1 MSKRDE
7 ILDVT
12 EAMIRQKGYNAVSAR
27 EVATATGIKSSS
39 VHYYFP
45 NKTDMVSAVVQRYTE
60 NFLKNLGEPSEIS
73 NDQGKKCNTT
83 EVKTHYISAF
93 RNALNKDK
101 KLCLCA
107 VLGAESGGLPDEVSA
122 HTNVFFQSNI
132 KWLVAAMESAYDQS
146 ESNSYPVESNL
157 KEALI
162 NTAVHMLAALEGA
175 MIISQTAGDLSMFDR
190 VANELLKP
198 V

>member
-7 ILDVT
+7 ILDIT

-45 NKTDMVSAVVQRYTE
+45 NKTDMVTAVVQRYTE
-60 NFLKNLGEPSEIS
+60 NFLQNLGNPSELVNASGDKYSAIEIKS
-73 NDQGKKCNTT
+73 
-83 EVKTHYISAF
+83 HYIAAF
-93 RNALNKDK
+93 RQALIKDK

-122 HTNVFFQSNI
+122 HTNTFFQSNI
-132 KWLVAAMESAYDQS
+132 KWLVEALESTYDQA
-146 ESNSYPVESNL
+146 ESSSQSLDSNL
-157 KEALI
+157 KETLT

-190 VANELLKP
+190 VANELLN
-198 V
+198 

>member
-45 NKTDMVSAVVQRYTE
+45 NKTDMVSAVVQRYTK
-60 NFLKNLGEPSEIS
+60 NFLSQLGEPSELVNS
-73 NDQGKKCNTT
+73 QGDKYSLA
-83 EVKTHYISAF
+83 EVKSHYVTAF

-132 KWLVAAMESAYDQS
+132 KWLVAALESTYDQD
-146 ESNSYPVESNL
+146 ESCSQTLESNL
-157 KEALI
+157 KETLT
-162 NTAVHMLAALEGA
+162 NTAVHMLAALQGA
-175 MIISQTAGDLSMFDR
+175 MILSQTGGDLTMFDR
-190 VANELLKP
+190 VANELLK
-198 V
+198 

>member
-39 VHYYFP
+39 VHYHFP
-45 NKTDMVSAVVQRYTE
+45 NKTDMVSAVVQRYTK
-60 NFLKNLGEPSEIS
+60 NFLNQLGEPSKLVNASGDKYSVI
-73 NDQGKKCNTT
+73 
-83 EVKTHYISAF
+83 EVKSHYVSAF
-93 RNALNKDK
+93 RNALKKDR

-122 HTNVFFQSNI
+122 HTNGFFQSNI
-132 KWLVAAMESAYDQS
+132 RWLITALESSSDQD
-146 ESNSYPVESNL
+146 ESSSQTLDSNL
-157 KEALI
+157 KETLT
-162 NTAVHMLAALEGA
+162 NTAVHMLAALQGA
-175 MIISQTAGDLSMFDR
+175 MIISQTAGDQTMFDR
-190 VANELLKP
+190 VANELLK
-198 V
+198 

>member
-60 NFLKNLGEPSEIS
+60 NFLQNLGNPSELVNS
-73 NDQGKKCNTT
+73 KGSKCSAI
-83 EVKTHYISAF
+83 EVKEHYIAAF
-93 RNALNKDK
+93 RHALIKDK

-132 KWLVAAMESAYDQS
+132 KWLVAALESTYDQA
-146 ESNSYPVESNL
+146 ESSSQSLESNL
-157 KEALI
+157 KETLT

-190 VANELLKP
+190 VANELLN
-198 V
+198 

>member
-12 EAMIRQKGYNAVSAR
+12 EAMIRQKGYSAVSAR

-60 NFLKNLGEPSEIS
+60 NFLNQLGKPSELVNASGDKYSAI
-73 NDQGKKCNTT
+73 
-83 EVKTHYISAF
+83 EVKSHYVSAF
-93 RNALNKDK
+93 RHALKKDR

-122 HTNVFFQSNI
+122 HTNTFFQSNI
-132 KWLVAAMESAYDQS
+132 NWLVTALESSSHQG
-146 ESNSYPVESNL
+146 ESSSQTLESNL
-157 KEALI
+157 KETLK
-162 NTAVHMLAALEGA
+162 NTAVHMLAALQGA
-175 MIISQTAGDLSMFDR
+175 MIISQTAGDQTMFDR
-190 VANELLKP
+190 VANELLK
-198 V
+198 

>member
-7 ILDVT
+7 ILDIT

-60 NFLKNLGEPSEIS
+60 NFLQNLGNPSELVNASGDKYSAIEIKS
-73 NDQGKKCNTT
+73 
-83 EVKTHYISAF
+83 HYIAAF
-93 RNALNKDK
+93 RQALIKDK

-122 HTNVFFQSNI
+122 HTNAFFQSNI
-132 KWLVAAMESAYDQS
+132 KWLVEALESTCDQA
-146 ESNSYPVESNL
+146 ESSSQSLESNL
-157 KEALI
+157 KETLI

-175 MIISQTAGDLSMFDR
+175 MIISLTAGDLSMFDR
-190 VANELLKP
+190 VANELLN
-198 V
+198 

>member
-60 NFLKNLGEPSEIS
+60 NFLQNLGNPSELVNS
-73 NDQGKKCNTT
+73 KGSKCNAI
-83 EVKTHYISAF
+83 EVKEHYIAAF
-93 RNALNKDK
+93 RQALIKDK

-132 KWLVAAMESAYDQS
+132 KWLVEALESTYDQA
-146 ESNSYPVESNL
+146 ESSSQSLDSNL
-157 KEALI
+157 KETLT

-190 VANELLKP
+190 VANELLN
-198 V
+198 